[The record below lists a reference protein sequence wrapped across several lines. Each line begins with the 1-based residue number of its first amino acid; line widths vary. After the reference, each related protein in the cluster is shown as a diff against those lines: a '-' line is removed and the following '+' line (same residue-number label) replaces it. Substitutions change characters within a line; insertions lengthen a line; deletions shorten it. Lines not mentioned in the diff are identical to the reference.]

1 MESKSGP
8 ITLKKDVE
16 CSTSDCLCPFLSSSS
31 RPNSRSLIFARSINI
46 VCDQFAWIQV
56 RRRRIATTIRRRS
69 IKFVWAYCFAVKFN
83 AVRYSTCLVADHVSV
98 CLCTG
103 NISVQKFR
111 FLRPF
116 LYFVSSSLLRLIS
129 RKPRTYIPVGSS

>member
-1 MESKSGP
+1 MLHFGLPVSFSVFFFSPKQLEE
-8 ITLKKDVE
+8 LLVE
-16 CSTSDCLCPFLSSSS
+16 
-31 RPNSRSLIFARSINI
+31 RSI
-46 VCDQFAWIQV
+46 VTGLLGSRFEEEGS
-56 RRRRIATTIRRRS
+56 RRRS
-69 IKFVWAYCFAVKFN
+69 GEEASSLFGPTASLSNSMPCG
-83 AVRYSTCLVADHVSV
+83 TCLVADHVSV
-98 CLCTG
+98 CLCTV